1 MSRRSKASSVSTLQ
15 PDLSAFGI
23 SPQPEPVV
31 QDRNANPVAA
41 KLPVIARSI
50 VTTAVSST
58 APPGTKK
65 PSAARALRET

>member
-15 PDLSAFGI
+15 PDLFAFGM

-31 QDRNANPVAA
+31 QDRNANPVAP
-41 KLPVIARSI
+41 KFPVIARSI
-50 VTTAVSST
+50 GTTAVSST
-58 APPGTKK
+58 PPPRTKR